1 MTKQQKTRITET
13 AIEQGMIPLQS
24 MDWNQA
30 MSLAIS
36 YHASF
41 KKSKKPKEES
51 ELYKSL
57 VDIWLKEVHPSWTVF
72 TSIDGAAMK
81 SIESKM
87 RAWIANP
94 NNQIPVI
101 IDKNYFENF
110 FRHFCK
116 KLPEFYKNQTL
127 NVLASKFDSII
138 EEIKTQ
144 NAKKRIGNARPAE
157 RHSDFAR

>member
-13 AIEQGMIPLQS
+13 AIEIGIIPLQS
-24 MDWNQA
+24 MDWSQA
-30 MSLAIS
+30 ITLVLA

-41 KKSKKPKEES
+41 KKNKKSKQES
-51 ELYKSL
+51 ELYKAL
-57 VDIWLKEVHPSWTVF
+57 VDIWLKEVHPTF
-72 TSIDGAAMK
+72 TFTNVDGAAIK
-81 SIESKM
+81 SIEAKM

-94 NNQIPVI
+94 NNHIPVV

-116 KLPEFYKNQTL
+116 KLPDFYKNQTL

-144 NAKKRIGNARPAE
+144 NAKKRIASTRPSE
-157 RHSDFAR
+157 HLSDFAR

>member
-1 MTKQQKTRITET
+1 MTKQQKTRLTET
-13 AIEQGMIPLQS
+13 AIEQGIIPLQS
-24 MDWNQA
+24 MEWSQA
-30 MSLAIS
+30 MNLALA

-41 KKSKKPKEES
+41 KKKKPREQT
-51 ELYKSL
+51 ELYKAL
-57 VDIWLKEVHPSWTVF
+57 VDIWLKEVHPGWTFSV
-72 TSIDGAAMK
+72 IDGAGIK
-81 SIESKM
+81 SIEVKM

-94 NNQIPVI
+94 NNQIPVV
-101 IDKNYFENF
+101 IDKDYFENF

-144 NAKKRIGNARPAE
+144 NAKKRIANVRPAE